1 MHELK
6 VGKLDSD
13 LLKNAVIDRIKFKRP
28 EVLVRAGVGEDCAVM
43 DFGKYECVL
52 STDPITA
59 AVSEIGRLAVHI
71 SCNDIASNGVE
82 PVGILLAVMLPEG
95 STEEDVETIMEQASE
110 AADACNVEIIGGH
123 TEITTAVNKPVIVST
138 AIGRGMRG
146 CSASAEN
153 IRVGDSIIMT
163 KTAGL
168 EGTGIIA
175 GDFETEL
182 KGVLTARE
190 LAEAK
195 TFIDHVSVV
204 REGIVA
210 GTVGTHGMHDVTEG
224 GVLGAVWEMCQI
236 AGVGAEVRED
246 AVPVNAVTR
255 KICDHY
261 AINFMRLI
269 SSGSMI
275 ITADPSK
282 KDEIIEK
289 LAAEGVP
296 AAEIG
301 AITPPEDGLVL
312 VQGCGSW
319 EKRVPIDPPG
329 PDELYKVVKQVRK

>member
-110 AADACNVEIIGGH
+110 AAAACNVEIIGGH
-123 TEITTAVNKPVIVST
+123 TEVTPAVNKPVIVST
-138 AIGRGMRG
+138 AIGRGLRG
-146 CSASAEN
+146 RSASAKN
-153 IRVGDSIIMT
+153 IKVGDAVIMT

-175 GDFETEL
+175 GDFKEQL
-182 KGVLTARE
+182 KEILTDEE

-195 TFIDHVSVV
+195 ALLGNVSVV
-204 REGIVA
+204 RDGTVA
-210 GTVGTHGMHDVTEG
+210 GSVGTHGMHDVTEG
-224 GVLGAVWEMCQI
+224 GILGAIWEMCRI
-236 AGVGAEVRED
+236 AGVGAEIHET
-246 AVPVNAVTR
+246 AVAVKDVTR
-255 KICDHY
+255 KICAHY
-261 AINFMRLI
+261 GIDYMRLI

-275 ITADPSK
+275 IMAGQEK
-282 KDEIIEK
+282 KNEIIKK
-289 LAAEGVP
+289 LEAVGVA

-301 AITPPEDGLVL
+301 RITAPEDGLVL
-312 VQGCGSW
+312 VKGSGKD
-319 EKRVPIDPPG
+319 EKRMPIDPPG
-329 PDELYKVVKQVRK
+329 PDELYKVVK

>member
-110 AADACNVEIIGGH
+110 AAAACNVEIIGGH

-146 CSASAEN
+146 CSSSAEN

-175 GDFETEL
+175 GDFEVEL

-261 AINFMRLI
+261 GINFMRLI

-301 AITPPEDGLVL
+301 VITPPEEGLVL

-329 PDELYKVVKQVRK
+329 PDELYKVVK